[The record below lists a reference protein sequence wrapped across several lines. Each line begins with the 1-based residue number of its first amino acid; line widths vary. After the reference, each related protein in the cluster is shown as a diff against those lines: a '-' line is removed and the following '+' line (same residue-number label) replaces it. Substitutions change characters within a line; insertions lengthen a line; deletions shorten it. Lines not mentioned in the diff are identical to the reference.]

1 MSWKMWERSCS
12 LWWRHCTFW
21 VNWNCQSAKNQMK
34 CIGPLHTLKLIRSV
48 LLCSFFVSSCYCSF
62 ILPPFDAECSFWI
75 LFIPVCPPRN
85 TRGLPAM
92 FLAWNSPGLQCSK
105 NCVPL
110 KYHKCMNL
118 FGICMGPFF
127 VVENVDFRRLKRVP
141 QAQRSSGWGVHG
153 EDLAQPGLVLSRVM
167 VYLGTGLVCSRHIF
181 FQVSTG
187 FDHDWWLMVEST
199 WNWWLDHQK
208 MMAKSPFFDA

>member
-1 MSWKMWERSCS
+1 MFLLNPFHTS
-12 LWWRHCTFW
+12 LSTEKYTWSPCH
-21 VNWNCQSAKNQMK
+21 V
-34 CIGPLHTLKLIRSV
+34 
-48 LLCSFFVSSCYCSF
+48 
-62 ILPPFDAECSFWI
+62 
-75 LFIPVCPPRN
+75 
-85 TRGLPAM
+85 
-92 FLAWNSPGLQCSK
+92 LAWNSPGLQCSK

-208 MMAKSPFFDA
+208 MMAKSPFLMLKSTWLSLLMV